1 MSKYFTEDHEWV
13 VVEGEMA
20 TVGITDH
27 AQDQLGDIVFVEL
40 PEVDEE
46 YGKGDDISVV
56 ESVKAAGDVHNPVS
70 GTVVEVNETLEDEPA
85 TVNTSPEGDGWIY
98 IAFFVIFLCVHPNAR
113 RNGKKLFWYRN

>member
-13 VVEGEMA
+13 VVEGDIA

-46 YGKGDDISVV
+46 YGKGDDTSVV

-70 GTVVEVNETLEDEPA
+70 GTVTEVNETLEDEPSL
-85 TVNTSPEGDGWIY
+85 VNTSPEGDGWIY
-98 IAFFVIFLCVHPNAR
+98 KIQLSDPTELDDLMDETAYQAFISE
-113 RNGKKLFWYRN
+113 

>member
-1 MSKYFTEDHEWV
+1 MSKYFTEDHEWI

-98 IAFFVIFLCVHPNAR
+98 KIKLSDETELDDLMDEAAYQAFITE
-113 RNGKKLFWYRN
+113 

>member
-13 VVEGEMA
+13 VVENGVG

-40 PEVDEE
+40 PEVDED
-46 YGKGDDISVV
+46 YDKGDDISVV

-70 GTVVEVNETLEDEPA
+70 GTVTEVNEDLEDEPA

-98 IAFFVIFLCVHPNAR
+98 KIQLSDETELENLMDEAAYQAFISE
-113 RNGKKLFWYRN
+113 